1 MNPKYRFFLQINDG
15 EKIPVNPIY
24 SDDMTLDYEMESNQ
38 RFYRAKLS
46 GKFDFV
52 RQDYVL
58 IMSAAFDSVYYLF
71 IEKSN
76 DWGQTWEQYY
86 KSMFMRTDC
95 TVNDD
100 DLLITVQPQPIDQ
113 YNDVLA
119 GLEKEYNIISL
130 APEIERI
137 TLSKRPLIQI
147 YIPGENIV
155 SCFLGGMSW
164 EQDADPVS
172 DIGNLESIY
181 HFAKIISIASITLVV
196 RPPEDTR
203 QQQIL
208 NANPWINEAVG
219 TYVGELSGNYK
230 FINVD
235 NGYYIQADNPG
246 NSGRYSLYN
255 ENGEKK
261 GETPIYLYADP
272 TLGSFYF
279 EMAYVTGYDDENGE
293 EIYSKYIYL
302 AAISRRN
309 IPIMG
314 RYLLDVDTIRGLNT
328 YPITTNDIV
337 ANNRNYRRVI
347 GYAFEDT
354 IAISTR
360 FSTTPTEYGLY
371 KNNLYYAPPYSI
383 YGQKFYPIGRTKWQD
398 YSLWFNFSVIDEIV
412 EESGRKQYILRDNYP
427 VSSIISVLLRQFAPN
442 ITHEPTPEYSQI
454 LYDYNPITGDSFRL
468 FVTPKSN
475 ILVGEYQNPT
485 QKALTTL
492 QQFLDMLR
500 NTFQLYWHIED
511 NKLRIE
517 HISWYR
523 NGGQYGGSAAI
534 GYDLT
539 QLRNIKNS
547 KEWAFA
553 TSEYKFDKEDMP
565 ERYQFAWMDDVTEP
579 FDGQPIQVLSKYV
592 QPGKIEEINIGGF
605 TSDVDYMLL
614 NPEAISQDGFALFAA
629 VNNNGQYEL
638 PFVRYDIDNVTY
650 YLQNGYLAM
659 VLLQPQYWLYNMPA
673 RNLLVNNNNM
683 WAYGIQRRKSQ
694 DITFPVGDN
703 DPDVME
709 LIKTNL
715 GNGEIQK
722 ISINLS
728 SRTAKAT
735 LKYDTE

>member
-24 SDDMTLDYEMESNQ
+24 GDDMTLDYEMESNQ

-52 RQDYVL
+52 RQDYAL

-76 DWGQTWEQYY
+76 DWGQSWEQYY

-95 TVNDD
+95 TVNVD

-119 GLEKEYNIISL
+119 GLEKEYNLIAL
-130 APEIERI
+130 APEIEPI
-137 TLSKRPLIQI
+137 TINKRPLIQI
-147 YIPGENIV
+147 YLQGESVI
-155 SCFLGGMSW
+155 SCFLSGLSW
-164 EQDADPVS
+164 EQECEVVTNDTALT
-172 DIGNLESIY
+172 NTY
-181 HFAKIISIASITLVV
+181 HFAKNASIENMTMIQVDAAKEV
-196 RPPEDTR
+196 PDG
-203 QQQIL
+203 IL
-208 NANPWINEAVG
+208 NYPFVAVQEEGQQYKPTSNANGYFTLHGMFSDDPIVYIYAP
-219 TYVGELSGNYK
+219 SGNAIYK
-230 FINVD
+230 LEWGVD
-235 NGYYIQADNPG
+235 NYFV
-246 NSGRYSLYN
+246 
-255 ENGEKK
+255 
-261 GETPIYLYADP
+261 PIYDNNLSRLSY
-272 TLGSFYF
+272 
-279 EMAYVTGYDDENGE
+279 TGNLFP
-293 EIYSKYIYL
+293 IRARYI
-302 AAISRRN
+302 
-309 IPIMG
+309 
-314 RYLLDVDTIRGLNT
+314 LDVETFNGNPTKVLSPDDMVG
-328 YPITTNDIV
+328 
-337 ANNRNYRRVI
+337 NNRNYRRAI
-347 GYAFEDT
+347 GYTQQGVIVVSRNLSD
-354 IAISTR
+354 
-360 FSTTPTEYGLY
+360 TPTEYGRAPSG
-371 KNNLYYAPPYSI
+371 KYYAPPTTAYQQKYYPIIQSAWNNYSI
-383 YGQKFYPIGRTKWQD
+383 
-398 YSLWFNFSVIDEIV
+398 WFAFHKLDAMY
-412 EESGRKQYILRDNYP
+412 EESGRKPYILRDCYP
-427 VSSIISVLLRQFAPN
+427 VSSVISVLLKQFAPG
-442 ITHEPTPEYSQI
+442 ITHEATPAYSEF
-454 LYDYNPITGDSFRL
+454 LYGYLTQPIVRNGEKL

-475 ILVGEYQNPT
+475 ILNGEYQTPA
-485 QKALTTL
+485 QKSLTTL

-500 NTFQLYWHIED
+500 NTYQLYWHIED

-523 NGGQYGGSAAI
+523 NGGQYGGSVAI

-539 QLRNIKNS
+539 QLRNVKNG

-614 NPEAISQDGFALFAA
+614 NPEAISQDGFALFGA
-629 VNNNGQYEL
+629 VSNNGQYEL

-673 RNLLVNNNNM
+673 RRLLVNNNEM

-703 DPDVME
+703 DPDVLE
-709 LIKTNL
+709 LVKTNI